1 MPYSLQA
8 AEPTATPGTSKTRR
22 TMKPLKIPL
31 CLALACT
38 SLLHAQ
44 GAPAESDPR
53 QTYQRDVAA
62 CRAAAPTTDS
72 AACLKEARN
81 TLAEVRRGHLDA
93 SPDARQ
99 LARNA
104 LVRCEVHQ
112 GDDRA
117 DCIARIQGQGTVQ
130 GSVEGGGLLRS
141 LRTELPAQ

>member
-1 MPYSLQA
+1 MKLQ
-8 AEPTATPGTSKTRR
+8 KF
-22 TMKPLKIPL
+22 LF
-31 CLALACT
+31 CLTLAST

-44 GAPAESDPR
+44 NAPDGADAR
-53 QTYQRDVAA
+53 QAYQRDVAA
-62 CRAAAPTTDS
+62 CLAAPPSTDS

-81 TLAEVRRGHLDA
+81 TQAEVRRGHLDA
-93 SPDARQ
+93 TPNAQQ

-104 LVRCEVHQ
+104 LVRCEVHR

-141 LRTELPAQ
+141 LRTEIPAK